1 MFVWPLLGAILA
13 FIGLTLWVRWL
24 LKPSS
29 ASWPQ
34 GHLRATFLHGIPA
47 FLGGCAIVLLMTA
60 AEQLRVSE
68 TVITNVAALPVLVV
82 IAFGL
87 LVILV
92 TAGVPAPPFLVPGWI
107 RRQDREWRAA
117 RKTVAAQR
125 ARDRRPARADQQP
138 DADREH

>member
-1 MFVWPLLGAILA
+1 MIVWPILGAILA
-13 FIGLTLWVRWL
+13 LTGFVLWVHWL

-29 ASWPQ
+29 ATWPQ

-47 FLGGCAIVLLMTA
+47 ALGGCAIVLLMNI
-60 AEQLRVSE
+60 AEQLGVPE
-68 TVITNVAALPVLVV
+68 TLITNVAALPVLLV

-107 RRQDREWRAA
+107 RAQDREWRAA
-117 RKTVAAQR
+117 RKTVRAQRKRERQAARAAQR
-125 ARDRRPARADQQP
+125 AGADRRG
-138 DADREH
+138 